1 MPINDYSRLPGPSL
15 LKQTLGHQNRQYT
28 SYLGLT
34 GEFDTA
40 ILKLF
45 PFDEKGED
53 ISILGT
59 FRRVIQNDW
68 SPQTHFIIKSD
79 TDAEVKW
86 EIACLDEIEAV
97 VAPHG
102 PALVDIYFRIVHPSF
117 PILHK
122 RVFLEKHGRS
132 YRELTPLGLIAVYIL
147 ALGWWSYSLDLSSLV
162 KPDVK
167 ILELLIPKLMSECY
181 KRPKISDLQAGLV
194 LSQLPEQESWALTAQ
209 LVAMAQNLGIHDDC
223 SAWKIPDW
231 ERGVRKRVA
240 WALYAQDK
248 WGAMIYGR
256 PSHIVDSNWDVQPL
270 EVQDFPETAVDD
282 DDGEGSAD
290 VEKGRLIFVHH
301 ISLTKILADILAT
314 FFTLKAS
321 KKPQTT
327 LEALEQ
333 AKPLQI
339 RLKSWYSDLP
349 ARLSIDETKAR
360 KLSSTGYL
368 HLAYFSLEV
377 TLHRAIIRSLCASTP
392 VHLRQIVRTAAKARL
407 TSAIEFLQR
416 LKPQH
421 LQSFWYFSSK
431 LNLAIIGTFGSVLW
445 ATSDTVEECELYKAQ
460 LAEYRWTLRISSSGA
475 EFMKYALDILDA
487 STVFLCDFTVNMT
500 ALNGLSS
507 NSVDGTEYNEHALQI
522 DRSANESYNLNG
534 GEVPDFASYSNS
546 TWANIN
552 FDNSE
557 TSTSW
562 FEQAVDDPSLNGEL
576 MDRFTAH

>member
-40 ILKLF
+40 ILKLS
-45 PFDEKGED
+45 PFNEKGED
-53 ISILGT
+53 VSTLRT
-59 FRRVIQNDW
+59 FRRVVQNDW

-79 TDAEVKW
+79 TEAEVKW
-86 EIACLDEIEAV
+86 EITCLDEIEAV
-97 VAPHG
+97 VTPHG

-167 ILELLIPKLMSECY
+167 ILEQMVPKLMIECY

-223 SAWKIPDW
+223 SLWKIPDW

-248 WGAMIYGR
+248 WGAMIHGR
-256 PSHIVDSNWDVQPL
+256 PSHIVDSNWDVQAL
-270 EVQDFPETAVDD
+270 EIQDFPETAIDD

-301 ISLTKILADILAT
+301 ILLTEILADISAT

-321 KKPQTT
+321 KKIQTT
-327 LEALEQ
+327 LEVLEQ

-339 RLKSWYSDLP
+339 RLKTWYSGLP
-349 ARLSIDETKAR
+349 AQLSIDETKAR

-377 TLHRAIIRSLCASTP
+377 TLHRAIIRSLSASTP
-392 VHLRQIVRTAAKARL
+392 ANLRQIVRSAAKARL

-445 ATSDTVEECELYKAQ
+445 ATSDNLEECEMYKAQ

-487 STVFLCDFTVNMT
+487 STVFLSDFTANIAAQNET
-500 ALNGLSS
+500 GT
-507 NSVDGTEYNEHALQI
+507 NSVNSTEPYEQASHI
-522 DRSANESYNLNG
+522 DELATEDYNLNG
-534 GEVPDFASYSNS
+534 GGAPHFASYPNSAWGNIDFDDPGTSN
-546 TWANIN
+546 
-552 FDNSE
+552 
-557 TSTSW
+557 SW
-562 FEQAVDDPSLNGEL
+562 FEQAVNDTSLNGEL
-576 MDRFTAH
+576 LNNFRVD